1 MLFYFCCKFA
11 LRNKKKQKNM
21 EYIAENATMGIGSDS
36 AWLVLALLIGVMFFT
51 FGVKMIHRLWMLNK
65 HYHFIT
71 FANDEDNCFDDDE
84 D

>member
-1 MLFYFCCKFA
+1 
-11 LRNKKKQKNM
+11 M

-36 AWLVLALLIGVMFFT
+36 AWLVLALLIGVVFFT

-71 FANDEDNCFDDDE
+71 FANDEVNSFDDDDDDE